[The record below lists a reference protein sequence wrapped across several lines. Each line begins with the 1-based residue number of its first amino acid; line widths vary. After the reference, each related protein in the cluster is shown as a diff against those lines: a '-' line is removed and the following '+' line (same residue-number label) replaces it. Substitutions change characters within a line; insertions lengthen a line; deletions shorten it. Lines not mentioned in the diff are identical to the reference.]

1 MSEIVNVRGLQ
12 NFDFFVEK
20 YNLVLI
26 GSKWCQE
33 FDKNLVFAKNV

>member
-1 MSEIVNVRGLQ
+1 MFEIVNERGLQ

-26 GSKWCQE
+26 GSKWCQK
-33 FDKNLVFAKNV
+33 FDKKILFAENV